1 MTSRAAGD
9 EERWTILRVLEWTS
23 GRFER
28 AGLDA
33 SRLEAEVLLA
43 DCLGVERLRLYMDY
57 AKPLQQ
63 AELSRF
69 RQTIRRRLDGEPLA
83 YITGAKEFWS
93 LTLQVERAVLIPRP
107 ETELLVELAVQRASS
122 RDPLTVVDVGTGSGA
137 VAIAIASELP
147 QARVLATEMS
157 ADALVVARRNVERHG
172 VQVELLQGDL
182 LHPLPRELAPD
193 VVVANLPYIR
203 RGDLVGLQREI
214 VDWEPHAALDGGDD
228 GLDLVRRLI
237 QQGRRV
243 LAPGGV
249 LLLEIGHDQGAAV
262 HGLLLSAGFA
272 EIEVR
277 KDLAGLD
284 RVAAGSLP

>member
-1 MTSRAAGD
+1 MTSRAVGD

-43 DCLGVERLRLYMDY
+43 DCLGVERLRLYLDY
-57 AKPLQQ
+57 AKPLQR

-93 LTLQVERAVLIPRP
+93 LTLQVERSVLIPRP
-107 ETELLVELAVQRASS
+107 ETELLVELAIQRATG

-157 ADALVVARRNVERHG
+157 ADALVVARGNVERHG

-182 LHPLPRELAPD
+182 LAPLPRDLAPD
-193 VVVANLPYIR
+193 LVVANLPYIR

-214 VDWEPHAALDGGDD
+214 VDWEPQAALDGGDD

-237 QQGRRV
+237 QQGPRV

-262 HGLLLSAGFA
+262 HGLLVAAEFA
-272 EIEVR
+272 EVEVH

-284 RVAAGSLP
+284 RVAAGSLS